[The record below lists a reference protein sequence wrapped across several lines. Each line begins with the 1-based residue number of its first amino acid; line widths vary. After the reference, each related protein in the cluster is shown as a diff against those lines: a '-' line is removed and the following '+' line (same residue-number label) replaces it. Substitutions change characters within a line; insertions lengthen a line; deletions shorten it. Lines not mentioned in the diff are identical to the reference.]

1 MSEYL
6 FIRGEFHGWRIVL
19 GAIYRPPGA
28 HIDDFTEQIRDKL
41 MNFAIRML
49 LYADNVVIIISDLNY
64 HKSVHNLNLALDN
77 LRKWSLMDKLK
88 LNPDKT
94 KYMTVTPRPINSF
107 NNVSIWALLLLK
119 EYHPLNI

>member
-1 MSEYL
+1 
-6 FIRGEFHGWRIVL
+6 
-19 GAIYRPPGA
+19 
-28 HIDDFTEQIRDKL
+28 
-41 MNFAIRML
+41 MN
-49 LYADNVVIIISDLNY
+49 
-64 HKSVHNLNLALDN
+64 
-77 LRKWSLMDKLK
+77 KLK